1 MDAYEKG
8 EVMDEKTM
16 EKFLRKLTIIFV
28 TICLVLMAVNWCFSH
43 ILNRIVDRELN
54 KKMAVEMTEYQ
65 MELKRESDTNLRI
78 LSAVANF
85 ITSEETICENRFVK
99 SLCEECKQNGFEK
112 ISYFDVDGWGIC
124 VGKNGQVE
132 KNLQAEEQNAQ
143 VFRGIQESWKGKNS
157 TSNLYYEDKKS
168 DTFIAWSVPV
178 WKGNEVRGSMVA
190 YDNSVSFFDIL
201 AGKSVTGKYGNVYL
215 VNNQGK
221 IVWSPGNGQAKISF
235 DGNEKENLKKALQNR
250 EKLFFTINVDEEK
263 YRAYMEP
270 VSFENM
276 YLVLLS
282 AEEQSREPLYQ
293 NVWLTRAILLV
304 ILLLSMLYL
313 FIGYRIV
320 RKNNLDLLKVSY
332 TDTLTGAGNMADFS
346 RKLESVLQSEA
357 DFSVLAINIRKF
369 KFINEIFGDIMA
381 NEFLCDIKEILEK
394 NMTEKEFFC
403 RETAD
408 KFYLCLNTK
417 DREII
422 KQRFTA
428 ITEEVQKRFHWYH
441 REYQITLYAGVVT
454 SDELERTHLKKEEV
468 MTHVMFALNRA
479 RNAQPDGLRFYD
491 GELHQSEILRNY
503 VESHMAQALKEGEFK
518 LFLQPQKKLNE
529 GILGGAEALVRW
541 VIPEG
546 KIIYP
551 DQFIPVF
558 EKNGFCSELD
568 FYMVEQICR
577 QIREWIDTGK
587 EVIPVA
593 VNQSKL
599 AFYKENY
606 VKRLNDIVEKYQI
619 SPELITLEI
628 LESILLGEA
637 KELNERIIELKQKGF
652 KISMDDFGSGYS
664 SLNTLSSLDIDE
676 LKLDRVFLLKMSEE
690 RKEKQQ
696 IIMEQ
701 IVNLARKMNIIT
713 VAEGVETQE
722 QEAFIIEAGCDY
734 GQGYYYSRPVSAQEF
749 TENILGKKI

>member
-1 MDAYEKG
+1 MDAYKKG
-8 EVMDEKTM
+8 GVMDEKTM

-43 ILNRIVDRELN
+43 MLNRIADRELN
-54 KKMAVEMTEYQ
+54 KKMAVEMTGYQ

-85 ITSEETICENRFVK
+85 VTSEETICENRFVK

-112 ISYFDVDGWGIC
+112 ISYFDVDVWGIC

-132 KNLQAEEQNAQ
+132 KNLQA
-143 VFRGIQESWKGKNS
+143 
-157 TSNLYYEDKKS
+157 D
-168 DTFIAWSVPV
+168 
-178 WKGNEVRGSMVA
+178 
-190 YDNSVSFFDIL
+190 
-201 AGKSVTGKYGNVYL
+201 
-215 VNNQGK
+215 
-221 IVWSPGNGQAKISF
+221 
-235 DGNEKENLKKALQNR
+235 
-250 EKLFFTINVDEEK
+250 
-263 YRAYMEP
+263 
-270 VSFENM
+270 
-276 YLVLLS
+276 
-282 AEEQSREPLYQ
+282 EQSREPLYQ
-293 NVWLTRAILLV
+293 NVWFTRTILLV

-320 RKNNLDLLKVSY
+320 RKNNLDLLKISY

-357 DFSVLAINIRKF
+357 DFSVLAINIRNF

-428 ITEEVQKRFHWYH
+428 ITEEVQKKFHWYH

-568 FYMVEQICR
+568 FYMVEQVCR

-593 VNQSKL
+593 INQSKL
-599 AFYKENY
+599 AFYKEDY
-606 VKRLNDIVEKYQI
+606 VKRLSDIVEKYQI

-676 LKLDRVFLLKMSEE
+676 LKLDRVFLLKMSGE